1 MIKNSIGTDKP
12 KELEQAGLRDL
23 DKAVASPPEWLK
35 QALSVPREDGYVN
48 VDGCDIHFF
57 RWGDPNKP
65 GIVML
70 HGFLA
75 HARCFAFIAPFL
87 AADYH
92 VVAYDMSG
100 MGDSESRDGYP
111 DSVRLQEL
119 IGVCEHTGLF
129 EHEHRPTIIA
139 HSYGGRVASLA
150 AYEHSDKFAGI
161 IICDLMVIRPSVLA
175 ANADKFTPPGNQ
187 RHDRANRVYPDYATA
202 KQRFVLAPPQKVR
215 VPELLDFMAYHSL
228 KRVAGGW
235 QWKFDPGVFK
245 REDKDHAIWAKTGET
260 LVKAPGRKAFVYGQE
275 SLLFNADSARYI
287 KELISEYA
295 VEGFPIIEIPQ
306 AGHHLMLDQPMAF
319 ISVLRSILVNWEQ
332 S

>member
-1 MIKNSIGTDKP
+1 MQKNNAKSDKP
-12 KELEQAGLRDL
+12 NDLEQSGLVDL
-23 DKAVASPPEWLK
+23 GQAVANPPDWLM
-35 QALSVPREDGYVN
+35 QALSVPREDGYVD

-57 RWGDPNKP
+57 RWGDPKKP

-75 HARCFAFIAPFL
+75 HARCFAFIAPYL

-100 MGDSESRDGYP
+100 MGDSQPRDGYS

-119 IGVCEHTGLF
+119 IKVSEHTGLF
-129 EHEHRPTIIA
+129 AHEHRPTIIA

-150 AYEHSDKFAGI
+150 AYAHSDKFAGV

-175 ANADKFTPPGNQ
+175 ANADKFKPPGNQ

-202 KQRFVLAPPQKVR
+202 KQRFVLAPPQTVR
-215 VPELLDFMAYHSL
+215 VPELFDFMAYHSL
-228 KRVAGGW
+228 KRVDGGW

-245 REDKDHAIWAKTGET
+245 RDDKDQAIWAKMGET

-275 SLLFNADSARYI
+275 SQLFNADSARYVN
-287 KELISEYA
+287 ELICEHA
-295 VEGFPIIEIPQ
+295 AEEFPIIEIPH

-319 ISVLRSILVNWEQ
+319 VSVLRSILASWEQ